1 MGRYEMGCR
10 RTLRLVFRTC
20 MPQGGQ
26 RSEGRVHGLLLAQA
40 YMGGFHAAGVRA
52 ERVNIYQWPR
62 AKRRCQRDS
71 EDAAVDFQ
79 NVDYGG
85 ARAGGGHTSSVLTV

>member
-52 ERVNIYQWPR
+52 ERVNI
-62 AKRRCQRDS
+62 
-71 EDAAVDFQ
+71 
-79 NVDYGG
+79 
-85 ARAGGGHTSSVLTV
+85 